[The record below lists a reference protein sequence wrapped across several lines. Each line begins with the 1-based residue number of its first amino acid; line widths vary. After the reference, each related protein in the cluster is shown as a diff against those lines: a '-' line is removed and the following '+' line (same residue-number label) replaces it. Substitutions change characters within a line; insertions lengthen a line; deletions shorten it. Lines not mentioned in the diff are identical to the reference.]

1 MNNEENNIKVL
12 DEVNKG
18 CCMGMD
24 AIDAILDKAEGK
36 EFKECLKKYYNKYDK
51 ISKKM
56 KDLYDE
62 YSDEKIDET
71 SKMEKT
77 MTWYGISMRT
87 MMDDSTSKLAELI
100 IQGAN
105 MGIIE
110 GRKLLNHNKEISTD
124 VNHVVD
130 EFVEMQE
137 KMVEELKDYL

>member
-1 MNNEENNIKVL
+1 MNNEDNNIKVL
-12 DEVNKG
+12 NEVNKG

-36 EFKECLKKYYNKYDK
+36 EFKECLKKYYKRYEK
-51 ISKKM
+51 IGKKM
-56 KDLYDE
+56 EDLYNE
-62 YSDEKIDET
+62 YSDCECDRT
-71 SKMEKT
+71 TKMEKT

-87 MMDDSTSKLAELI
+87 MMDDSTSKLAELM

-110 GRKLLNHNKEISTD
+110 GRKLLNHKNVSSD
-124 VNHVVD
+124 VEHIVS

-137 KMVEELKDYL
+137 KMVEELKEYL